1 MQSLCLNRIS
11 KDLKELSKSPL
22 EGIGIVSL
30 DNDPM
35 KYVVNMKI
43 LTGIF
48 EGYCLQLLLTF
59 PDKYPIKPPTILIYP
74 GQYFDNTYH
83 HHIFESNSKDE
94 EGKHFNKFC
103 FDLLQN
109 DFLSTNDAYTGWN
122 PSYSITTLLLQVQI
136 FLSKPDFPN
145 GYIPEKERI
154 DELMKSMDGYEKP
167 FKIKNDK
174 NEEIIKV
181 HTWKNPYPEMYFKT
195 YDNTKFIE
203 IEKEEDKKLKEIKEN
218 LTCFIS
224 RLNFIDNK
232 NFIPGYPIRKI
243 GYNRIIAIPEILSY
257 DCFIEESSKN
267 DSNRQNSSFDP
278 YRIYTLINQS
288 LYGDD
293 TFNNNE
299 DNINN
304 DIMNINAEDLHGRFF
319 GRLRFNYIT
328 FDNDY
333 IPVYFDLNR
342 FYNYSPY
349 KSANNEPYDNWL
361 PIYINDE
368 HFEKN
373 KTTILNYFS
382 IIKYGKL
389 GLKKFDFQPEYIFDV
404 LPNLLTEIIL
414 KMSEGNISSA
424 ILKCFFQ
431 YALMFKKFERK
442 YNNIFR
448 NYQKNYLNI
457 KIQNLQKIDGNTNVK
472 KIIMELIIIF
482 SLCDNEIDQ
491 DNKQLLDKII
501 KNLKNRLFFPLL
513 NIKNQSFI
521 IKEKLNED
529 LKKNKLDCLIKNQ
542 IIYRLEKVLIKNFGI
557 KYIVLKNEL
566 NINHIIN
573 QIYSTNPLALFSEL
587 NETEKDIFKITL
599 LNNSNISE
607 YFDINQ
613 ISKKISF
620 LYPNMNLNQVSS
632 KFISLLDFL
641 KEKIFSNNF
650 LNELEKNFGVC
661 LDTEKYIEELKIKTA
676 DNLDILK
683 KYEMFSIL
691 DISFINIANNA
702 LSIVNREKRNYSSY
716 IHFFRIFDFSYNP
729 FTNGSILYKIYNKS
743 MKLLKEQKRKSKN
756 EKAKMKYKEKIRRD
770 KYNIKNSY
778 SKNNNKR
785 FTKYIIKKNI
795 NRLLLFKRY
804 HY

>member
-1 MQSLCLNRIS
+1 
-11 KDLKELSKSPL
+11 
-22 EGIGIVSL
+22 
-30 DNDPM
+30 
-35 KYVVNMKI
+35 
-43 LTGIF
+43 
-48 EGYCLQLLLTF
+48 
-59 PDKYPIKPPTILIYP
+59 
-74 GQYFDNTYH
+74 
-83 HHIFESNSKDE
+83 
-94 EGKHFNKFC
+94 
-103 FDLLQN
+103 
-109 DFLSTNDAYTGWN
+109 
-122 PSYSITTLLLQVQI
+122 
-136 FLSKPDFPN
+136 
-145 GYIPEKERI
+145 
-154 DELMKSMDGYEKP
+154 MKSMDGYEKP

-195 YDNTKFIE
+195 YDNTKFNE

-267 DSNRQNSSFDP
+267 DSN
-278 YRIYTLINQS
+278 
-288 LYGDD
+288 
-293 TFNNNE
+293 
-299 DNINN
+299 
-304 DIMNINAEDLHGRFF
+304 MNINAEDLHGRFF

-328 FDNDY
+328 IDNDY
-333 IPVYFDLNR
+333 IPVYYDLNR

-513 NIKNQSFI
+513 NIKNESFI

-587 NETEKDIFKITL
+587 DETEKDIFKITL

-613 ISKKISF
+613 ISKEISF
-620 LYPNMNLNQVSS
+620 LYPNMNLNQLSS

-691 DISFINIANNA
+691 DISLINIANNA

>member
-1 MQSLCLNRIS
+1 
-11 KDLKELSKSPL
+11 
-22 EGIGIVSL
+22 
-30 DNDPM
+30 
-35 KYVVNMKI
+35 
-43 LTGIF
+43 
-48 EGYCLQLLLTF
+48 
-59 PDKYPIKPPTILIYP
+59 
-74 GQYFDNTYH
+74 
-83 HHIFESNSKDE
+83 
-94 EGKHFNKFC
+94 
-103 FDLLQN
+103 
-109 DFLSTNDAYTGWN
+109 
-122 PSYSITTLLLQVQI
+122 
-136 FLSKPDFPN
+136 
-145 GYIPEKERI
+145 
-154 DELMKSMDGYEKP
+154 
-167 FKIKNDK
+167 
-174 NEEIIKV
+174 
-181 HTWKNPYPEMYFKT
+181 
-195 YDNTKFIE
+195 
-203 IEKEEDKKLKEIKEN
+203 
-218 LTCFIS
+218 
-224 RLNFIDNK
+224 
-232 NFIPGYPIRKI
+232 
-243 GYNRIIAIPEILSY
+243 
-257 DCFIEESSKN
+257 
-267 DSNRQNSSFDP
+267 
-278 YRIYTLINQS
+278 
-288 LYGDD
+288 
-293 TFNNNE
+293 
-299 DNINN
+299 
-304 DIMNINAEDLHGRFF
+304 
-319 GRLRFNYIT
+319 
-328 FDNDY
+328 
-333 IPVYFDLNR
+333 
-342 FYNYSPY
+342 
-349 KSANNEPYDNWL
+349 
-361 PIYINDE
+361 
-368 HFEKN
+368 
-373 KTTILNYFS
+373 
-382 IIKYGKL
+382 
-389 GLKKFDFQPEYIFDV
+389 
-404 LPNLLTEIIL
+404 
-414 KMSEGNISSA
+414 
-424 ILKCFFQ
+424 
-431 YALMFKKFERK
+431 
-442 YNNIFR
+442 
-448 NYQKNYLNI
+448 
-457 KIQNLQKIDGNTNVK
+457 
-472 KIIMELIIIF
+472 
-482 SLCDNEIDQ
+482 
-491 DNKQLLDKII
+491 
-501 KNLKNRLFFPLL
+501 LL
-513 NIKNQSFI
+513 NIKNESFI
-521 IKEKLNED
+521 NKKKLNED

-613 ISKKISF
+613 IPKEISF

-691 DISFINIANNA
+691 DISLINIANNA